1 MATIE
6 SLIGKFAE
14 KGIAHPNRY
23 KVVIPGLR
31 DGDVYCQA
39 TNLPGRQIT
48 TGERS
53 IGMITQKMPN
63 GFIFDDVNLTFLLDG
78 EYSVRKYFDEW
89 HYDIIGTQ
97 NYELKYKNTMTKTVE
112 IHQLDKETEETIYG
126 VKLLKAFP
134 ITVNPIELGNDLVN
148 QITQLNVQLNFVD
161 WEPLETSRSG
171 SSGGKNI
178 AQPGVG
184 IPEPGVGVPS
194 IPDFIPRP
202 RPIND
207 VDPPTRGPQIP
218 QYWPTSTVTEYIP

>member
-14 KGIAHPNRY
+14 KGVAHPNRY

-78 EYSVRKYFDEW
+78 EYSVKKYFDDW

-134 ITVNPIELGNDLVN
+134 ITVNPIELGDGLAN

-161 WEPLETSRSG
+161 WEPLDTSRR
-171 SSGGKNI
+171 GGKNI

-184 IPEPGVGVPS
+184 IPEPGIDVPS
-194 IPDFIPRP
+194 ISDIMPSPEP
-202 RPIND
+202 LPILG
-207 VDPPTRGPQIP
+207 PIQGPQLP
-218 QYWPTSTVTEYIP
+218 DEPTYGPIIQPVP

>member
-63 GFIFDDVNLTFLLDG
+63 GFIFDDVSLTFLLDG

-89 HYDIIGTQ
+89 HYDIIGTE

-134 ITVNPIELGNDLVN
+134 ITVNPIELGDGLAN

-171 SSGGKNI
+171 GKNI

-184 IPEPGVGVPS
+184 IPEPGVGIPT
-194 IPDFIPRP
+194 IPDIMPSP
-202 RPIND
+202 EPLPTLGPIQ
-207 VDPPTRGPQIP
+207 GPQLPSEPTYGPIIQPIP
-218 QYWPTSTVTEYIP
+218 

>member
-6 SLIGKFAE
+6 SLISKFAE
-14 KGIAHPNRY
+14 KGVAHPNRY

-39 TNLPGRQIT
+39 ANLPGRQIT

-63 GFIFDDVNLTFLLDG
+63 GFIFDDVSLTFLLDG
-78 EYSVRKYFDEW
+78 EYSVRKYFDDW

-134 ITVNPIELGNDLVN
+134 ITVTL
-148 QITQLNVQLNFVD
+148 LN
-161 WEPLETSRSG
+161 LET
-171 SSGGKNI
+171 
-178 AQPGVG
+178 VL
-184 IPEPGVGVPS
+184 
-194 IPDFIPRP
+194 
-202 RPIND
+202 
-207 VDPPTRGPQIP
+207 QIKLHN
-218 QYWPTSTVTEYIP
+218 

>member
-6 SLIGKFAE
+6 SLISKFAE
-14 KGIAHPNRY
+14 KGVSHPNRY

-63 GFIFDDVNLTFLLDG
+63 GFIFDDVSLIFILDG
-78 EYSVRKYFDEW
+78 EYSVKKYFDDW
-89 HYDIIGTQ
+89 HYDIIGTE
-97 NYELKYKNTMTKTVE
+97 NYELKYKNTMTKEVE
-112 IHQLDKETEETIYG
+112 IHQLHKETEETIYG

-134 ITVNPIELGNDLVN
+134 ITVSPIELGDGLAN

-161 WEPLETSRSG
+161 WEPLDTARSG
-171 SSGGKNI
+171 SGNKNI

-184 IPEPGVGVPS
+184 VPEPGVDVP
-194 IPDFIPRP
+194 
-202 RPIND
+202 PIQ
-207 VDPPTRGPQIP
+207 GPQLPPIQGPKLPVYGP
-218 QYWPTSTVTEYIP
+218 QPVP